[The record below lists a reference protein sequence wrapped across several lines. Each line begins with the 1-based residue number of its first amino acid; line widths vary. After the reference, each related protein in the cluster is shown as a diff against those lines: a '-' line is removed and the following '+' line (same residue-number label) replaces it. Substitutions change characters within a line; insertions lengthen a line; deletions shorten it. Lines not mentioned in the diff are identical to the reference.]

1 MVSEAAG
8 GVADLAVLGAVHQ
21 GAEARA
27 AVGDELAVSEEHLR
41 MEAKLK
47 ELIERLNAAAADNL
61 KSVVLYGSA
70 VTPEFVAQHSDL
82 NVLCLVERAG
92 APELEALHGVAEWW
106 THAGNP
112 APLVFT
118 LDELYRS
125 ADVFAIELLD
135 MKERHR
141 ILLGE
146 NFLTN
151 FEVPLVFHRLQV
163 ERELRTGWLRL
174 RQTILAAPQ
183 KRKDH
188 LGIMLA
194 SVSTFCA
201 LFRHALLALGAPMPE
216 TKRQAVDALA
226 SLTGADPSAFHAI
239 LELREGK
246 RKESKMDVEAT
257 LHTYLEFVEIV
268 TNEVDRR
275 LEAN

>member
-1 MVSEAAG
+1 
-8 GVADLAVLGAVHQ
+8 
-21 GAEARA
+21 
-27 AVGDELAVSEEHLR
+27 

-47 ELIERLNAAAADNL
+47 ELLERLKVAAADNV
-61 KSVVLYGSA
+61 KAVVLYGSA
-70 VTPEFVAQHSDL
+70 VTTEFVAQHSDL

-92 APELEALHGVAEWW
+92 APELEALHAIAEWW
-106 THAGNP
+106 TGAGNP

-118 LDELYRS
+118 LDELHHS

-135 MKERHR
+135 MKQRHR

-146 NFLTN
+146 DFLAA
-151 FEVPLVFHRLQV
+151 FEVPLNYHRLQV

-174 RQTILAAPQ
+174 RQAILAAPQ

-201 LFRHALLALGAPMPE
+201 LFRHALFALNQPMPE

-226 SLTGADPSAFHAI
+226 ALTGADPSAFHAI

-246 RKESKMDVEAT
+246 RKESHLDVEVT
-257 LHTYLEFVEIV
+257 LHTYLEFVEVV

-275 LEAN
+275 LEAQ

>member
-1 MVSEAAG
+1 MVSEAE
-8 GVADLAVLGAVHQ
+8 GVVEDLAVLGVVHQ

-41 MEAKLK
+41 MEARLK

-146 NFLTN
+146 DFLTN

>member
-1 MVSEAAG
+1 
-8 GVADLAVLGAVHQ
+8 
-21 GAEARA
+21 
-27 AVGDELAVSEEHLR
+27 

-47 ELIERLNAAAADNL
+47 ELIERLNAEAADNL

-70 VTPEFVAQHSDL
+70 VTPEFVARHSDL

-106 THAGNP
+106 TRAGNP

-118 LDELYRS
+118 LEELHRS

-135 MKERHR
+135 MKIRHR
-141 ILLGE
+141 ILWGE
-146 NFLTN
+146 DFLTN

-163 ERELRTGWLRL
+163 ERELRTDWLRL
-174 RQTILAAPQ
+174 RQAILAAPQ
-183 KRKDH
+183 RRKDH

-194 SVSTFCA
+194 SVSTFGA
-201 LFRHALLALGAPMPE
+201 LFRHALFALGQPMPE
-216 TKRQAVDALA
+216 SKRQAVDALA

-246 RKESKMDVEAT
+246 RKEGKMDVEET
-257 LHTYLEFVEIV
+257 LHTYLEFVEVV

-275 LEAN
+275 LEAR